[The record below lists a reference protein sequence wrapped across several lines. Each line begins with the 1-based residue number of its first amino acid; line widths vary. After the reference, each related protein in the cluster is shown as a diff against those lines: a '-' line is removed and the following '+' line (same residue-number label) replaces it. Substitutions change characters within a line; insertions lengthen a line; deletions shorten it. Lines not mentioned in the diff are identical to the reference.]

1 MLELLKELLKN
12 QQILPLD
19 YQFARFIYSL
29 HNDDT
34 LALVSA
40 MVSHQLGLGNVCLS
54 LENINPNCLFNQSK
68 EKSQALIEAVKCDV
82 RNWHRHLVKQSLVGD
97 GCIPTPLVIEKKRLY
112 LYRYWQ
118 YEKQVAA
125 FLGQSSAIDVDH
137 QAASLILN
145 RLFHRDYAHIY
156 QQCHLLEHGA
166 DIQKTLIKWLDIEYQ
181 YALDWSAIEK
191 CILNAKTSSDLSSLD
206 KLIPIHHCL
215 NWQKTAVALAATQS
229 FSIISGG
236 PGTGKT
242 TTVTKLLALLVEL
255 GIQSGSPPN
264 IKLVAPTGKASA
276 RLTESIGGALNQ
288 LACNQQVKDLIPTNA
303 STIHRLLG
311 VMPANNRFRHNNSN
325 KLHLD
330 ILVVDEASMID
341 LPMMAR
347 LLEAMPSNCRLILLG
362 DRDQLAS
369 VEAGSVLGDICT
381 AADGGYS
388 SQKVQIME
396 QMTGFNLSEYS
407 NTGAR
412 PINNSICLLQ
422 KSYRFDA
429 HSGIGCLANA
439 INIGNQKAVNRTLSR
454 NFKDID
460 IHPIDS
466 FGYQQLLKLCTT
478 GYQRFLAIIK
488 TGVTGNESET
498 IWQKKILK
506 TFHSFRLLCA
516 LREGQFG
523 VNCLN
528 EAIRSALAKANLIDE
543 VSLWYEGRPIL
554 ITKNDNDLNLY
565 NGDIGIALNNN
576 NNRLRVIFE
585 LPDGS
590 IKQFL
595 PSRLPEHETVFAMTI
610 HKSQGS
616 EFEHAAIALPHQFN
630 PMITRELVYTGITRA
645 KKKLDLFCGEDLLN
659 KAIKTPTQ
667 RISGLKERL

>member
-1 MLELLKELLKN
+1 MLELLKGLVQNN
-12 QQILPLD
+12 QIKPLD

-29 HNDDT
+29 HNDDV

-54 LENINPNCLFNQSK
+54 LETIDPNCLFNQNQK
-68 EKSQALIEAVKCDV
+68 KSQAIIEAAQCDV
-82 RNWHRHLVKQSLVGD
+82 CHWHEHLLKQPWVGD
-97 GCIPTPLVIEKKRLY
+97 GCTPTPLVIEKKRLY

-125 FLGQSSAIDVDH
+125 FLGQNSSINVDH

-145 RLFHRDYAHIY
+145 RLFRRDYTSIY
-156 QQCHLLEHGA
+156 QQCHHLESGT
-166 DIQKTLIKWLDIEYQ
+166 DIQKALVKWLDIEHQ
-181 YALDWSAIEK
+181 NSLDWSAIQQ
-191 CILNAKTSSDLSSLD
+191 CILNAKTSADLSPLD
-206 KLIPIHHCL
+206 KLVPDKYCL
-215 NWQKTAVALAATQS
+215 NWQKIAVALASTQS

-276 RLTESIGGALNQ
+276 RLTESIGGALNK

-303 STIHRLLG
+303 RTIHRLLG
-311 VMPANNRFRHNNSN
+311 VMPYSNGFRHNNSN

-347 LLEAMPSNCRLILLG
+347 LLEAMPNNGRLILLG

-388 SQKVQIME
+388 TKQIQIME
-396 QMTGFNLSEYS
+396 QMTGFNLNEYS
-407 NTGAR
+407 NSEAR

-429 HSGIGCLANA
+429 LSGIGLLANA
-439 INIGNQKAVNRTLSR
+439 INTGNQKAITRTLSL

-460 IHPIDS
+460 IHPTDS
-466 FGYQQLLKLCTT
+466 YGYHQLLKLCTT
-478 GYQRFLAIIK
+478 EYQRFLAIIK
-488 TGVTGNESET
+488 TGIIGTESET
-498 IWQKKILK
+498 IWHKKILQ
-506 TFHSFRLLCA
+506 TFHSFQLLCA

-528 EAIRSALAKANLIDE
+528 EVIRLALSKANLIDE
-543 VSLWYEGRPIL
+543 AGLWYRGRPVL
-554 ITKNDNDLNLY
+554 ITKNDHDLNLY

-576 NNRLRVIFE
+576 DSRLRVIFE

-616 EFEHAAIALPHQFN
+616 EFEHAAIALPNQFN

-645 KKKLDLFCGEDLLN
+645 KKKLDLFCSADLLN